1 MGRIM
6 RGSRIS
12 SMVKRR
18 RMHAE
23 MKEKDDRRICKRKT
37 GRMRMM
43 RGKKKRTRKIRSKM
57 KRISRMRT
65 MKGRIRRRRRRRRR
79 IMRRR
84 NKYAIY
90 AYTHGPVT
98 GSALSPH

>member
-43 RGKKKRTRKIRSKM
+43 RGKKKEQGK
-57 KRISRMRT
+57 
-65 MKGRIRRRRRRRRR
+65 
-79 IMRRR
+79 
-84 NKYAIY
+84 
-90 AYTHGPVT
+90 
-98 GSALSPH
+98 